1 MIFAHWTRLLTIG
14 QYCFYDTAV
23 KVLELPSMPIKIG
36 KNALLTDGMKIWLPQ
51 GLEEIPSGV
60 FKDTGVQAVVV
71 PSSVKEIK
79 EDTFY
84 GCGTL
89 ESIVF

>member
-1 MIFAHWTRLLTIG
+1 MFAHWTRLLTVG
-14 QYCFYDTAV
+14 QCCFYDTAI
-23 KVLELPSMPIKIG
+23 KRLELPSMPIKIG
-36 KNALLTDGMKIWLPQ
+36 KNALLTEGMEIWLPH

-79 EDTFY
+79 ERAFY
-84 GCGTL
+84 GCGAL